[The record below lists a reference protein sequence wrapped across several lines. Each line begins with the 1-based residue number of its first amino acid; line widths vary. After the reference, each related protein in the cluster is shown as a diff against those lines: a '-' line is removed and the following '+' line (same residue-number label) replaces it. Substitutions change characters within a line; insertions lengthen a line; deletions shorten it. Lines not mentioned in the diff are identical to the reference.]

1 MNHVAEVLEMPPM
14 RVYEVATF
22 YTMFNRSV
30 VRPQTRA
37 RRPSRSADL
46 AVSACHC
53 CSNCSEKVGKYFVQ
67 VCTTTPCALCGANDI
82 ARVIEEHLGIGMNE
96 TTRDGL
102 FTLVEVEC
110 LGACVNAPMVQIND
124 DYYVRPADAAWRATD
139 GPIAHPTARPSW
151 PGLVRWQED
160 LSADSIRTILDALR
174 RGEKPKPG
182 PQNGRFTCEPKGVRW
197 RAVHGAHRPS
207 DPLTDGGA
215 AAAGVGGCAGRTE
228 ADHAAQ
234 RPAGARLWRSLG
246 PVKLTALM

>member
-1 MNHVAEVLEMPPM
+1 MPPM

-37 RRPSRSADL
+37 RHPSRSADL
-46 AVSACHC
+46 AVSACLS

-102 FTLVEVEC
+102 FTVVEVEC

-124 DYYVRPADAAWRATD
+124 DYYVRPADAARRATTAQSLTRRR
-139 GPIAHPTARPSW
+139 GLAGLALCVGRRICRPTRSGPSW
-151 PGLVRWQED
+151 TR
-160 LSADSIRTILDALR
+160 
-174 RGEKPKPG
+174 
-182 PQNGRFTCEPKGVRW
+182 C
-197 RAVHGAHRPS
+197 
-207 DPLTDGGA
+207 GGA
-215 AAAGVGGCAGRTE
+215 RSPSRVRRTAASPASPRAY
-228 ADHAAQ
+228 
-234 RPAGARLWRSLG
+234 AGARCMARTVRPTRL
-246 PVKLTALM
+246 LTAARRRRVSGGVPGVQKQTTLLSDPPGPGFGVRSDL